1 MGLRRLI
8 GVISHWLLV
17 ISILFTILGREV
29 LAREYK
35 LGYINSEQI
44 IARYEAAIEAKKE
57 LNTEIAKYEAKAE
70 SLKMEYERAK
80 EEYESQQLTLSEEGK
95 RAKLAEVELRKRRYD
110 SYLNEVYGKGGKID
124 QKNQELIAPIV
135 VKIDSAVSKIAQNE
149 GFSLVI
155 DATKAGIIY
164 GEPGLDLTQL
174 VLEELNREYAPLPSP
189 VTGKLLFVITPIY
202 EANDEAQRE
211 LVGND
216 IRQFV
221 NALLRGKSQVEVV
234 SDKRVDEIIQMRGYA
249 NQQIG
254 EQQAQDVAQ
263 ALAADYCIFGEC
275 TKRERR
281 IQFKLGMLDV
291 RTGTA
296 LKLQEGEAERKE
308 VLRERV
314 SSTVQAL
321 YSALK
326 R

>member
-1 MGLRRLI
+1 MGLKGLFFLAGFMLLFFTLPGK
-8 GVISHWLLV
+8 GVV
-17 ISILFTILGREV
+17 
-29 LAREYK
+29 AREFK
-35 LGYINSEQI
+35 VGYINSEQI
-44 IARYEAAIEAKKE
+44 IARYEAAIEAKRK
-57 LNTEIAKYEAKAE
+57 LNAEIVKYEAKAE

-95 RAKLAEVELRKRRYD
+95 RAKLAEVELRRRRYD

-135 VKIDSAVSKIAQNE
+135 VKIDSAVSKIAQSE
-149 GFSLVI
+149 GFALVI
-155 DATKAGIIY
+155 DATKAGIVY

-174 VLEELNREYAPLPSP
+174 VLEELNREYAPIPSSM
-189 VTGKLLFVITPIY
+189 TGKLLFVIMPIY

-211 LVGND
+211 RVGNE
-216 IRQFV
+216 IRRFV
-221 NALLRGKSQVEVV
+221 NALIRGKSQVEVV
-234 SDKRVDEIIQMRGYA
+234 SDKRVDEIVQARGYL

-254 EQQAQDVAQ
+254 EEQAQDVAR

-275 TKRERR
+275 SKRERK
-281 IQFKLGMLDV
+281 IHFKLGLLDV
-291 RTGTA
+291 RNGVL
-296 LKLQEGEAERKE
+296 LKSQEGEAERKE

-321 YSALK
+321 YSALN